1 MDTIKVG
8 IDNIKNIAKAALELS
23 IENGVYV
30 LVGENG
36 CGKSS
41 ILLCMSQLIRKTSL
55 GSLYL
60 HDVKINSKVSFSLNG
75 INKEWLFD
83 GDWKQFKNDS
93 DFPVFQGLYEGSLF
107 YGTRFN
113 DSRIVDHLLQSG
125 KIKPIDIVDS
135 DTYIK
140 DKLSYILH
148 GDYKHYRTLK
158 KIKNRA
164 IAKRLNLQ
172 NNPYFNEV
180 SSGCVISQ
188 YRMSSGE
195 CLLISLLHFIY
206 NSLVRKSIPTNT
218 RILMMIDEIELA
230 LHPVAVT
237 RFIDLLNKL
246 VVDHKNLTIYLT
258 SHSPEVIKKTAPTN
272 LYHIINTNGIVEVE
286 NNCYPSFL
294 IRDLYMPDRF
304 DYVLFVEDNLAKYI
318 VENILLEHNLR
329 SGKLV
334 YVCPA
339 GTWNNVLQVHK
350 EFIENNILGV
360 KTRIVSILDG
370 DIREQA
376 VKVSGGMKRI
386 FLPIKSVEK
395 FLYAKIII
403 EQCRPIMKILDEKYL
418 IVRSVKDI
426 IADFYAKYPN
436 QEISGIEKKFYFG
449 IKKDL
454 ENRNISEEVFLRNL
468 CDDIKSMVDFSSFV
482 EDLKKVL
489 Q

>member
-1 MDTIKVG
+1 
-8 IDNIKNIAKAALELS
+8 
-23 IENGVYV
+23 
-30 LVGENG
+30 
-36 CGKSS
+36 
-41 ILLCMSQLIRKTSL
+41 
-55 GSLYL
+55 
-60 HDVKINSKVSFSLNG
+60 
-75 INKEWLFD
+75 
-83 GDWKQFKNDS
+83 
-93 DFPVFQGLYEGSLF
+93 
-107 YGTRFN
+107 
-113 DSRIVDHLLQSG
+113 
-125 KIKPIDIVDS
+125 
-135 DTYIK
+135 
-140 DKLSYILH
+140 
-148 GDYKHYRTLK
+148 
-158 KIKNRA
+158 
-164 IAKRLNLQ
+164 
-172 NNPYFNEV
+172 
-180 SSGCVISQ
+180 
-188 YRMSSGE
+188 MSST
-195 CLLISLLHFIY
+195 
-206 NSLVRKSIPTNT
+206 K
-218 RILMMIDEIELA
+218 
-230 LHPVAVT
+230 
-237 RFIDLLNKL
+237 
-246 VVDHKNLTIYLT
+246 
-258 SHSPEVIKKTAPTN
+258 
-272 LYHIINTNGIVEVE
+272 YHIINTHGIVEVE

-294 IRDLYMPDRF
+294 IRDLYMPDGF

-449 IKKDL
+449 IKKEL

-482 EDLKKVL
+482 EDLKKSCNRNNT
-489 Q
+489 